1 MTNDRKNYL
10 PDLVQEFHNKNREVT
25 RSMSTEETVF
35 FLTSQ
40 ITALE
45 AGKNVFERRLEYF
58 KNNMVAN
65 EFGA

>member
-10 PDLVQEFHNKNREVT
+10 LDLVQEFLNKNREVT
-25 RSMSTEETVF
+25 RSMSIEETVF

-58 KNNMVAN
+58 KGNKVTN
-65 EFGA
+65 ESGA